1 MDMNKKILRLL
12 YRSVDGEL
20 SDKEKL
26 KLSRALEASPQLRRE
41 KDRIQQQR
49 ASLRQGAASSFRPGF
64 VDRLMHRI
72 HKLESDTN
80 GWEQFYLTLAAF
92 FRRFAVVGALALLL
106 LLSYN
111 LKLGDK
117 LEADEVFFA
126 SDAAYEEL
134 RQLPLF

>member
-12 YRSVDGEL
+12 YRAADGEL

-41 KDRIQQQR
+41 KDRIHQQR
-49 ASLRQGAASSFRPGF
+49 ESLRQGAASSFSPGF
-64 VDRLMHRI
+64 ADRLMHRI
-72 HKLESDTN
+72 QRLESESN
-80 GWEQFYLTLAAF
+80 GWELFYATLAAF
-92 FRRFAVVGALALLL
+92 FRRFAIVGALALLL

-111 LKLGDK
+111 LKLGDR